1 MITAAI
7 WLSFAFV
14 LGLLMRLL
22 GLPPLVGYLA
32 AGFILGANGY
42 ETNHLQIV
50 VKGSQI
56 AVFVNGKAGGFAT
69 DPLDGGRIAF
79 SVCNFAD
86 TSLEARWDN
95 LQIWDITD
103 L

>member
-1 MITAAI
+1 MITHISPQRRA
-7 WLSFAFV
+7 
-14 LGLLMRLL
+14 R
-22 GLPPLVGYLA
+22 PPTELA
-32 AGFILGANGY
+32 EKVKLDFSQHSGGY

-95 LQIWDITD
+95 LKIWDITD